1 MFFLS
6 AFDVLQPSVIFDVP
20 FFFQPLIN
28 FVHVFHEPFV
38 HLFNV
43 HTISKYSILITD
55 FSLCFSLSISASD
68 KQCFALFLFYRVAKS
83 NNLVSS
89 QCTLKNLALV
99 SGFQILG
106 YFYISMLYFLAGRNA
121 LIFSFHFISLFPFH
135 FFSLLVFAKV
145 NAQMLTFHFI
155 ILLFSSGGCKC
166 NHRNNL
172 VY

>member
-1 MFFLS
+1 MFFIS
-6 AFDVLQPSVIFDVP
+6 AFDVLQPSVNFDVS

-68 KQCFALFLFYRVAKS
+68 KQCFACFYSIEQRNPIIWFRLSV
-83 NNLVSS
+83 L
-89 QCTLKNLALV
+89 LKNLALV

-106 YFYISMLYFLAGRNA
+106 QMSTLTLACSIFLLAEMR
-121 LIFSFHFISLFPFH
+121 ICSLFTL
-135 FFSLLVFAKV
+135 S
-145 NAQMLTFHFI
+145 I
-155 ILLFSSGGCKC
+155 YCFSSGDCKC

>member
-106 YFYISMLYFLAGRNA
+106 QMSTLTLACSIFLLAEMR
-121 LIFSFHFISLFPFH
+121 ICSLFTL
-135 FFSLLVFAKV
+135 S
-145 NAQMLTFHFI
+145 I
-155 ILLFSSGGCKC
+155 YCFSSGDCKC